1 MRVHLDVLRDNM
13 HRIQDRHPD
22 QHVAPILKSNAYGH
36 GLVGVARILD
46 TEAVPFIVVDS
57 YYEAR
62 LLRDEGI
69 RSPLLIIGY
78 TYDQTI
84 YTSKLRHTA
93 FTVTTIDQLEE
104 LAAARRSRQHTIHLK
119 FDTGMHRQGLQPD
132 ECARARELLAQAP
145 HLTLA
150 GVCTHLADADNG
162 YDSVPT
168 MRQIERWNAIAQFWR
183 NTYPQVPYFHVR
195 ATKGPAYTAHIDAN
209 VMRIGMGLYG
219 ARAPSAD
226 YYGLKPC
233 MEMRTIVTGVRQ
245 IDRGEGVG
253 YNFHYVTDV
262 PHTIATIPVGYHE
275 GLDARLSNTGYVL
288 VHGQPAP
295 IIGKISMNIATID
308 VSDIAGVSRGDPVV
322 VISSRRSDPNSVES
336 IGARCGTG
344 PYQIVS
350 RIPAHIRR
358 QYVSGS

>member
-1 MRVHLDVLRDNM
+1 MRVHADVLRDNV
-13 HRIQDRHPD
+13 HRIQQQHPD

-46 TEAVPFIVVDS
+46 AERVPFIAVDS

-78 TYDQTI
+78 TYDETI
-84 YTSKLRHTA
+84 RASKLRRTA
-93 FTVTTIDQLEE
+93 FTVTTIDQLAA
-104 LAAARRSRQHTIHLK
+104 LAASRAKRHTIHLK

-132 ECARARELLAQAP
+132 ECARACELLEQSP

-150 GVCTHLADADNG
+150 GVCTHLADADNE

-168 MRQIERWNAIAQFWR
+168 MRQIERWNDIARFWR
-183 NTYPQVPYFHVR
+183 TVCTHELYFHVR
-195 ATKGPAYTAHIDAN
+195 ATKGPAYTEHIDAN

-219 ARAPSAD
+219 ERAQSAD
-226 YYGLKPC
+226 YYGLTPC
-233 MEMRTIVTGVRQ
+233 MEMHTTVTGVRR
-245 IDRGEGVG
+245 IDAGEGVG
-253 YNFHYVTDV
+253 YNFHYVADS
-262 PHTIATIPVGYHE
+262 PRTIATIPVGYHE
-275 GLDARLSNTGYVL
+275 GLDARLSNNGYVL

-295 IIGKISMNIATID
+295 IVGKVSMNIATID
-308 VSDIAGVSRGDPVV
+308 VSDIAEVSRGDPVV
-322 VISSRRSDPNSVES
+322 VISAQRSDPNSVES
-336 IGARCGTG
+336 IGARCCTG

-350 RIPAHIRR
+350 RVPAHIRR
-358 QYVSGS
+358 RYSASS